1 MAHEIARGEPM
12 AGHRSDPASAAR
24 RAGVAEARAA
34 DLKLRL
40 EESLEREKLLVE
52 RALEAEERLGDAL
65 QTEHDLR
72 ESIGK
77 YAAFHRALDR
87 SVPWRALQG
96 LRRLLGRDW

>member
-1 MAHEIARGEPM
+1 MAQEIARGEPM
-12 AGHRSDPASAAR
+12 AGHRSDPAAAAR
-24 RAGVAEARAA
+24 RAGIAEARAA

-52 RALEAEERLGDAL
+52 RALEAEEKLEDAL
-65 QTEHDLR
+65 QAEHDLR

-87 SVPWRALQG
+87 SLPWRALQG

>member
-1 MAHEIARGEPM
+1 MAHEIARGEQTAERLSGP
-12 AGHRSDPASAAR
+12 PSAAR
-24 RAGVAEARAA
+24 ATGIAEARAA

-40 EESLEREKLLVE
+40 EESLEREKRLVE
-52 RALEAEERLGDAL
+52 RALEAEEKLGDAL
-65 QTEHDLR
+65 QMEHELR

-87 SVPWRALQG
+87 SLPWRALQG